1 MDTTDNMDNNGITED
16 STTYNYDDVGDI
28 HCGMKHTEEFEY
40 DDSNAPRVSMDTNGN
55 AVDDIEDEL
64 TLQTLQAV
72 STERS
77 ALYKE
82 NTTRLQSILESIKN
96 STKTVLSEM
105 NVYLTEMEEVEKT
118 YIKCRAKTQA
128 EGRRL
133 ESVAP
138 DVAGA
143 TESFLNQAGAGL
155 FGLDAAMGGGAN

>member
-1 MDTTDNMDNNGITED
+1 MDTTNTMNNNGIAED
-16 STTYNYDDVGDI
+16 PTTYNYHDVGDI
-28 HCGMKHTEEFEY
+28 HSGMKQTEEFEY
-40 DDSNAPRVSMDTNGN
+40 DESNAPRVSMDNG
-55 AVDDIEDEL
+55 DSTTDGIEDEL
-64 TLQTLQAV
+64 TLQTLEAV

-143 TESFLNQAGAGL
+143 TESFLNQAGVSL